1 MTRAKR
7 DSVYMCVWE
16 REGWTK
22 RAKERESERD
32 RKREKQKKRE
42 REI

>member
-7 DSVYMCVWE
+7 DSVYMCVCG